1 MGRAGRSA
9 ADVLCMRKLEGQSR
23 CVLAVDSE
31 GASAH
36 DSWSVML
43 FRLFKTQNAMEGVGE
58 ECLSRDGGGG
68 DVGTVCSIWTNTT
81 DLFVVP
87 RRLSSLVL
95 GSFYRRTFPLF
106 SF

>member
-9 ADVLCMRKLEGQSR
+9 ADVLRMRKLEG

-36 DSWSVML
+36 DSSSVML
-43 FRLFKTQNAMEGVGE
+43 FRLFKTQNSMEGVGE

-68 DVGTVCSIWTNTT
+68 DVG
-81 DLFVVP
+81 
-87 RRLSSLVL
+87 VL
-95 GSFYRRTFPLF
+95 HLDKYH
-106 SF
+106 